1 MLTELTRLGS
11 FAFRQAWALRR
22 KMFGVDF
29 TRGALPNM
37 TNLLKPSVHTELE
50 MYDQGASEPT
60 PTSTVSTKQED
71 DFSVDTIHPFLK
83 RMDDGMSAMSFL
95 TYKNGRWR
103 VFSNRRFNAC
113 FVNESTM
120 GLDSMINDAQVL
132 PCYMWC
138 R

>member
-1 MLTELTRLGS
+1 
-11 FAFRQAWALRR
+11 
-22 KMFGVDF
+22 MFGVDF
-29 TRGALPNM
+29 TKGALSNM
-37 TNLLKPSVHTELE
+37 ISLLQPSVRSELE
-50 MYDQGASEPT
+50 HENQGGVERV
-60 PTSTVSTKQED
+60 STLLSSAIPTKQED
-71 DFSVDTIHPFLK
+71 AISVESIHPFLK

-113 FVNESTM
+113 FVSESTM